1 MKIIHRFTRCEGRL
15 IGIDSIDDEVIFII
29 ETTLFK
35 ILTVKKIIQ
44 VNAMKFN
51 DDYDLLWE
59 VPEQ

>member
-1 MKIIHRFTRCEGRL
+1 MKIINRFTRCEGRL

-44 VNAMKFN
+44 VNSMRFN
-51 DDYDLLWE
+51 DEFNMLWE
-59 VPEQ
+59 ASQ

>member
-1 MKIIHRFTRCEGRL
+1 MKIIHRDTRCEGRL

-51 DDYDLLWE
+51 DDYDMLWE

>member
-1 MKIIHRFTRCEGRL
+1 MKIIHRDTRCEGRL

-44 VNAMKFN
+44 VNSMRFN
-51 DDYDLLWE
+51 DEFNMLWE
-59 VPEQ
+59 ASQ